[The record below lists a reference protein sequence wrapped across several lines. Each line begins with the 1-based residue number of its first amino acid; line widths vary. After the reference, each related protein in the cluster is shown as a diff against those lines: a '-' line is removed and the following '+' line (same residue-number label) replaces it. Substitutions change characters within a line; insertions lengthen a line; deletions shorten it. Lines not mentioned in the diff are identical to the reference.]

1 MAESIFVDLIILLV
15 IVTSIGIGWRQG
27 AIASILSFIGVISG
41 LIIGGAAA
49 PMLMGLTEHT
59 LARFVLAI
67 GSLVVSAG
75 IGHLVGISLGLKL
88 RESMRLKSLQTVD
101 SAIGSVAQAVA
112 VSVLIW
118 LVSIPLVTGT
128 SGAFSQMLRSSA
140 VLSAMNSLAP
150 ERAGQLPAQISA
162 MLNESGLPPLVSPF
176 ENHPEPHEV
185 EAPRI
190 NVDNEQMV
198 HDVRPSIIH
207 VMGESDQCRRRLMGT
222 GFVAQDDYILTNAHV
237 VAGTQS
243 VRADTVVGLR
253 DAEVVYYNPD
263 IDIAVL
269 HVPNLGLPVLPWAEQ
284 PALSGDD
291 AVVMGFPQSGPFEA
305 SPARVRDQI
314 RISGPDI
321 YAQGRVEREVYTLRG
336 NIRQG
341 NSGGPVTTD
350 DGRVIG
356 MVFGAAVDNS
366 DTGYAL
372 TAEEV
377 RQQVGEFGALRAPVE
392 TGACVAQ

>member
-1 MAESIFVDLIILLV
+1 MTESIFVDLILILV
-15 IVTSIGIGWRQG
+15 ILTSIGIGWRQG
-27 AIASILSFIGVISG
+27 AIASTLSFIGVISG
-41 LIIGGAAA
+41 LIIGGAIA
-49 PMLMGLTEHT
+49 PLLMGLTENT

-67 GSLVVSAG
+67 GSLLISAA
-75 IGHLVGISLGLKL
+75 IGHLVGVSLGLKV
-88 RESMRLKSLQTVD
+88 RESLRLKSVQTVD

-112 VSVLIW
+112 VSILIW

-128 SGAFSQMLRSSA
+128 TGAFSQMLRSSA
-140 VLSAMNSLAP
+140 VLSTMNSLIPDRA
-150 ERAGQLPAQISA
+150 ERLPAQISA
-162 MLNESGLPPLVSPF
+162 MLNESGLPPIVSPF
-176 ENHPEPHEV
+176 ERHQENHQV

-198 HDVRPSIIH
+198 HDARPSVIH

-222 GFVAQDDYILTNAHV
+222 GFVAQEDYILTNAHV
-237 VAGTQS
+237 VAGTHS
-243 VRADTVVGLR
+243 VRADTVVGVR
-253 DAEVVYYNPD
+253 EAEVVYYNPD

-269 HVPNLGLPVLPWAEQ
+269 HVPDLGLPALPWAEQ

-291 AVVMGFPQSGPFEA
+291 AVVMGFPQSGPFHA

-336 NIRQG
+336 NIQQG
-341 NSGGPVTTD
+341 NSGGPVTTA

-372 TAEEV
+372 TADEV
-377 RQQVGEFGALRAPVE
+377 HQQVGAVGALIAPVD